1 MPYTNPMGNKFNLM
15 THFRPSTGYLF
26 SGKNP
31 EKFTGFEN
39 VLILPL
45 LNNRVLS
52 MSCVVF

>member
-1 MPYTNPMGNKFNLM
+1 MQYTNPMGNKFNLM

-39 VLILPL
+39 ALILPL